1 MGRPASSRQS
11 APAGNRLVFN
21 HISRCQ
27 PSSLDPSWKQID
39 LAGGGLQSANI
50 RLARLLKRRRI
61 AYALLLLFPLGAH
74 RLYLEDRRG
83 ALLYCLGSAA
93 VILSLSAGAAP
104 VAYAAGAV
112 LLVCTLFDVRW
123 IDSALTRINKRLRVE
138 VYMSQTAGAPAGYQ
152 GRFATDRDG
161 NDSSQEERV
170 PSFSEQE
177 RQLRDAVTRRR
188 GSER

>member
-1 MGRPASSRQS
+1 MSRSAGSRQS

-21 HISRCQ
+21 HISRYQ

-61 AYALLLLFPLGAH
+61 AYALLLLFPVGAH

-93 VILSLSAGAAP
+93 AILSLSADAAP
-104 VAYAAGAV
+104 VAYAVGVA
-112 LLVCTLFDVRW
+112 LLARALLDVRW
-123 IDSALTRINKRLRVE
+123 IDNALTRINKRLRIE
-138 VYMSQTAGAPAGYQ
+138 VYMSQTAGAPADYQ
-152 GRFATDRDG
+152 GRFAFNPAG
-161 NDSSQEERV
+161 NDSSNEERV

-177 RQLRDAVTRRR
+177 RQLRDAVARQRDSQR
-188 GSER
+188 